1 MCTKNAK
8 NASAFVS
15 ALRDDLSTLEA
26 YRNGVSEIVG
36 NYPDLRDK
44 YNLED
49 IRDLKSLLVRLT
61 YAGPSKKGLKRTE
74 RKLKEMVR
82 AISSVEEAE
91 TSRWPWCY
99 LHQYEEFL
107 YYLLATIGTEIFFY
121 PLRNLAILRGLY
133 EPPGLAD

>member
-82 AISSVEEAE
+82 TISSVEEAE

-107 YYLLATIGTEIFFY
+107 YYLEATIRTEIFFC

-133 EPPGLAD
+133 EPPELAD